1 MSIRTTVVL
10 DEDVLERVREKAK
23 EDAVP
28 FRTKL
33 NDLVRDG
40 LAKASAPK
48 REKFVVK
55 AFDMGGFLLPFPIK
69 VSDIDA
75 MEDEERMR
83 EMGWS

>member
-1 MSIRTTVVL
+1 MGIRTTIVL
-10 DEDVLERVREKAK
+10 DEDVLERVREKAR

-48 REKFVVK
+48 REKFVIK
-55 AFDMGGFLLPFPIK
+55 SFNMGKYTLPFPIRI
-69 VSDIDA
+69 SDIDA
-75 MEDEERMR
+75 MEDEEKMR
-83 EMGWS
+83 RLG